1 MELEAYDMGALL
13 YKEFF
18 RIMRDINPGELEQA
32 ITSICSSLNK
42 NNGLLDQKCY
52 LVRQFIN
59 KMLLRHAK
67 NLLDNLALKVAQ
79 QSKQNILVLNFNPV
93 KCSCLLIEILD
104 DIGHKFSQLDVRC
117 QTLRKDIVEITRVY
131 MERVETEAEMKYL
144 LLEKDFENRDAL
156 DLITSYSIEE
166 FLESQFAENV
176 VQEMWRSAYAT
187 YDSILS
193 ASTNHALTFHYW
205 HCMRDLEYEMPFC

>member
-1 MELEAYDMGALL
+1 M
-13 YKEFF
+13 
-18 RIMRDINPGELEQA
+18 
-32 ITSICSSLNK
+32 
-42 NNGLLDQKCY
+42 
-52 LVRQFIN
+52 
-59 KMLLRHAK
+59 
-67 NLLDNLALKVAQ
+67 
-79 QSKQNILVLNFNPV
+79 
-93 KCSCLLIEILD
+93 IEILD
-104 DIGHKFSQLDVRC
+104 DIGHKFSQLEVRC

-176 VQEMWRSAYAT
+176 VQEMWRSPYAT

-205 HCMRDLEYEMPFC
+205 HCMRDLEYEMPFCKLPDVNKIEAHLMQFTVWRFSPKARTLIEWFVSVIFAIIVHLLVDNFFELIPKVTVYVNELLS